1 MDLSQEQWAEQ
12 LENDQNAVVLDVRTP
27 EEWDEGVIPN
37 AILADFYTG
46 PDFLDTLKSLDKDK
60 NYYVYCKAGGRSAQA
75 CSIMNQLGILHTFNL
90 TGGMMQWRGEKVR
103 PE

>member
-1 MDLSQEQWAEQ
+1 MDLTQKQWAEQ
-12 LENDQNAVVLDVRTP
+12 LENDDNAVVLDVRTP
-27 EEWDEGVIPN
+27 EEWDQGVIPN
-37 AILADFYTG
+37 AVLADFYTG

-90 TGGMMQWRGEKVR
+90 TGGMMQWQGEKGQ